1 MKQQKKQTHS
11 HDHHGHSHHHAD
23 PDNHG
28 RAFVI
33 AIILNVIYVSVEF
46 SYGFIA
52 NSTALMADA
61 GHNLSDVLGLVLAW
75 GAAILSRKA
84 PSQRYTYGLRSTS
97 ILAAL
102 ANAMILLLAC
112 GAISWEAILRFSQ
125 PPEVAGFT
133 VTLVAAVGI
142 VINGLS
148 AWLFVKGSKQDL
160 NIRGAYL
167 HMMADAAVSL
177 GVVVAGLAMM
187 YTGWYWLDPVVSLL
201 IVMIVTIST
210 WGLLRDSL
218 RLILAAVPEG
228 IDVAA
233 VENYLLQCTGVVDVH
248 DLHIWGIST
257 SEGALSAHL
266 VIPQG
271 YPGDAF
277 MDDIICTLKERF
289 SIQHSTLQ
297 MEQGT
302 TLHTCT
308 LHPDA
313 LDTQKQ
319 YRRAM
324 LPHEIPGLLS
334 P

>member
-1 MKQQKKQTHS
+1 MAKKKQPQKTHAHT
-11 HDHHGHSHHHAD
+11 HDHNGHSHHHVD
-23 PDNHG
+23 PNNHG

-33 AIILNVIYVSVEF
+33 AIILNMIFVSVEF
-46 SYGFIA
+46 VYGFIA

-75 GAAILSRKA
+75 GAAILSRRA
-84 PSQRYTYGLRSTS
+84 PSPLYSYGLRSTS

-112 GAISWEAILRFSQ
+112 GAISWEAIMRFQQ
-125 PPEVAGFT
+125 PIEVAGLT
-133 VTLVAAVGI
+133 VTLVAGI
-142 VINGLS
+142 GIIVNGLS
-148 AWLFVKGSKQDL
+148 AWLFVKGSKVDL

-167 HMMADAAVSL
+167 HMMADAVVSL
-177 GVVVAGLAMM
+177 GVVIAGLAMM
-187 YTGWYWLDPVVSLL
+187 YTDWYWLDPVVSLL
-201 IVMIVTIST
+201 IVVIIAIST

-218 RLILAAVPEG
+218 RLALGAVPAG
-228 IDVAA
+228 IDVTE
-233 VENYLLQCTGVVDVH
+233 VESYLQKCPGVVDVH

-266 VIPQG
+266 VIPDG
-271 YPGDAF
+271 YPGDEF
-277 MDDIICTLKERF
+277 MDDIISTLKIRF

-302 TLHTCT
+302 TEHICT

-313 LDTQKQ
+313 SATHQ
-319 YRRAM
+319 
-324 LPHEIPGLLS
+324 H
-334 P
+334 